1 MWISERHCFVADM
14 HTVNLIGAAWGL
26 GAGEA
31 GCESGPEALQS
42 VEMERQI
49 RKYGMVPAWQ
59 AIIRAPSPHGDI
71 LRTVTSLCHQ
81 LADAAGQLTVSG
93 QPFGI
98 VGGDHSCAIGTWN
111 GTRRALNGSLGL
123 LWIDAHMDAHTP
135 ASSRT
140 GALHG
145 MPLACLLGYGD
156 PALTALDSRSPVLR
170 PQDVCLIGARSYEP
184 EERNLLDS
192 LGVRVFPMAEITAQ
206 GLEAVITEARAQVMA
221 DTVAYGISIDLD
233 AVDPADA
240 PGVGTPEDG
249 GIPGSELVAT
259 LARMPRALAPMALEI
274 AELNPRRDP
283 DQSTARL
290 VCKLLG
296 AVLGKR
302 DKCHDGCD

>member
-1 MWISERHCFVADM
+1 MSKTLECRATFAAEM

-26 GAGEA
+26 GASEA

-49 RKYGMVPAWQ
+49 KKYGMVPAWR
-59 AIIRAPSPHGDI
+59 AMIYAPSPHGDN

-81 LADAAGQLTVSG
+81 LADATGQLTVSG
-93 QPFGI
+93 RPFGV

-111 GTRRALNGSLGL
+111 GARRALDGSLGL

-135 ASSRT
+135 ASSRS

-156 PALTALDSRSPVLR
+156 PALTALDTRLPVLR
-170 PQDVCLIGARSYEP
+170 PQDVCLIGVRSYEP
-184 EERNLLDS
+184 EERDLLDS

-206 GLEAVITEARAQVMA
+206 GLDAVIVEALAQVTA

-233 AVDPADA
+233 AIDPADA

-249 GIPGSELVAT
+249 GIPGGELVAA
-259 LARMPRALAPMALEI
+259 LARIPRALSPVALEV
-274 AELNPRRDP
+274 AELNPRKDP
-283 DQSTARL
+283 DQSTAAL

-302 DKCHDGCD
+302 DKVS